1 MVKDTNFADDG
12 GGVEKVEVLQFF
24 LKLPESYHGS

>member
-1 MVKDTNFADDG
+1 MVKNTNFTDDG
-12 GGVEKVEVLQFF
+12 GGVEKVEVPQLF

>member
-1 MVKDTNFADDG
+1 VVKNTNFADDG
-12 GGVEKVEVLQFF
+12 GEVEKVEVLQFF

>member
-12 GGVEKVEVLQFF
+12 GVIEKAEVPQFF